1 MIQSGIGRLIE
12 LFPSERINPAD
23 CDEYNRRTIAEFEHI
38 RDASWVQVMLGQ
50 GIIPSDYNPMVDQLS
65 DAQLGQF
72 MGDVRGL
79 IEKSVA
85 DLPTHAEYIAHN
97 CKAD

>member
-1 MIQSGIGRLIE
+1 
-12 LFPSERINPAD
+12 
-23 CDEYNRRTIAEFEHI
+23 
-38 RDASWVQVMLGQ
+38 
-50 GIIPSDYNPMVDQLS
+50 MVDQLS
-65 DAQLGQF
+65 EAQLGQF

-85 DLPTHAEYIAHN
+85 GLPTHAEYIAHN